1 MEERVGDAGDADINA
16 VFSANCLMSRC
27 QIVRASTHQRC
38 LFALRWSDRLISRWQ
53 MANARINTR
62 GRESSVELMSINSP
76 SCISFAACM
85 MHVTEPSCF
94 NNRCFPVSLKP
105 AFCKVRIGKVE
116 GHPPVYLLAWCL
128 LDFPWTP
135 SASLS
140 VGESS
145 KWGDEIV
152 MAAWKRESD
161 SRWCY
166 IPSFK
171 CQSSS
176 GDI

>member
-1 MEERVGDAGDADINA
+1 MHAWCI
-16 VFSANCLMSRC
+16 LH
-27 QIVRASTHQRC
+27 TP
-38 LFALRWSDRLISRWQ
+38 
-53 MANARINTR
+53 
-62 GRESSVELMSINSP
+62 EL
-76 SCISFAACM
+76 
-85 MHVTEPSCF
+85 SCF
-94 NNRCFPVSLKP
+94 NYRCFPTVSLKP

-116 GHPPVYLLAWCL
+116 ARPPFYLLAWCL
-128 LDFPWTP
+128 LGFPWTP

-152 MAAWKRESD
+152 MAARKRESD

-171 CQSSS
+171 DCATYHPSNAKAQVETSRWCFS
-176 GDI
+176 GKKSTFHLWLWILCFGMKEWIFWRQLVFLNALSLTGSK